1 MFCYVMKDACGSG
14 KSRVAAVFLR
24 QGDRAAFHP
33 ERVLIAV
40 AVSLERIS
48 LRIFSS
54 HNITFARLSV

>member
-40 AVSLERIS
+40 AVEPRKDIS
-48 LRIFSS
+48 AHFLV
-54 HNITFARLSV
+54 T

>member
-14 KSRVAAVFLR
+14 KS

-40 AVSLERIS
+40 AVEPRKDIPAHFL
-48 LRIFSS
+48 
-54 HNITFARLSV
+54 IT